1 MPEILRFIITSKTK
15 RVPPSYHVD
24 TVIEVKDENAS
35 LFMIKSYNKPGVLA
49 SVSSIIAGA
58 GKNIEKIGVPEKPS
72 ENTAY
77 FYILVSDCDKEC
89 SDNIKEKIMSL
100 DDVLE
105 VEYYLPNYGYVI
117 PEYKEIKFVDVPA
130 LLFTEEMIAKYA
142 YYIMTRGG
150 KSVPVAETGYLS
162 HTATLGRAIG
172 ETLFDYISRYVPEEG
187 NIEEQYRALI
197 KLFKAFLAATGFGR
211 VDVQEVSM
219 GRKYIVIFRDG
230 AIECRGLR
238 KYHFNMKTGYITE
251 ALIEAFFRRMTGRR
265 VLVSEK
271 KCINKMHSY
280 CEFEVEIAETLFGP

>member
-1 MPEILRFIITSKTK
+1 MPEVLRFIISPKTK
-15 RVPPSYHVD
+15 KVPPSYHVD
-24 TVIEVKDENAS
+24 TVIEVKDKKAS

-49 SVSSIIAGA
+49 RVSSIIAEA

-72 ENTAY
+72 EDTTY
-77 FYILVSDCDKEC
+77 FYILVSNCDKEC
-89 SDNIKEKIMSL
+89 SDSIKEKITSL

-117 PEYKEIKFVDVPA
+117 PEYREIKFVDVPA

-150 KSVPVAETGYLS
+150 RSVPIAETGYLS
-162 HTATLGRAIG
+162 HTAMLGRAIG
-172 ETLFDYISRYVPEEG
+172 ETLFDYISRYVSEEG
-187 NIEEQYRALI
+187 SIEEQYRALI
-197 KLFKAFLAATGFGR
+197 ELFKSFLVATGFGR

-219 GRKYIVIFRDG
+219 GRKYIVIFRKG
-230 AIECRGLR
+230 AIECRGLK

-265 VLVSEK
+265 VVVSEK
-271 KCINKMHSY
+271 KCINKMHSF